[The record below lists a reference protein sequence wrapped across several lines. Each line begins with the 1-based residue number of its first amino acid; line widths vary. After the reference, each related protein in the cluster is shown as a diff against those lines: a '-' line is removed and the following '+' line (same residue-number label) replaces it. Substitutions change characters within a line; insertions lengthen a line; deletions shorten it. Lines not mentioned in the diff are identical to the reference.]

1 MINSTDLR
9 KHALSTVAFG
19 YSKKQTDAVLDL
31 AADTIDRM
39 AAEIIH
45 LNRLLG
51 NVEATDD

>member
-1 MINSTDLR
+1 MINSIDLR
-9 KHALSTVAFG
+9 KHDLSTVALG

-45 LNRLLG
+45 LKQLARQ
-51 NVEATDD
+51 